1 MRTLPTIAAAGSL
14 IAAAFGCGPMTELG
28 LVKAKPSSGG
38 IVHSYTESS
47 DGGHA
52 NVYWFDTSAG
62 PIVVDVPLTTSEAKK
77 MRKQMIRPYRIYITE
92 ADPVR
97 FGGLAVMKNARRAG
111 VHDTGDRDRDPDARR
126 STSRCAYRKRVGDD
140 VPGHVDA
147 PTPAIEERNHDMI
160 GEVEVEL
167 LPLGPA
173 AAESSMA
180 VFVPKTGELIT
191 GDVVAGKEHLDL
203 TWGRSVVWQDRIA
216 ELKALEPKLIYPGH
230 GAPGGPELL
239 DETLAYLKYVPRH
252 RGVEHVKQGAPA
264 KISRADANDIK
275 RQMLARYPKLGR
287 AELLDRSIPAE
298 YAVQLAA
305 LAPAPPADGA
315 APPGLGTAPAGTP
328 STATTPSPS
337 GAGSSTTAPAA
348 TAAPAGGGA
357 SGGMDDLLGS
367 TPAHRRARRRREEV
381 ARTRAI
387 AVR

>member
-14 IAAAFGCGPMTELG
+14 LAAAFGCGPMTELG
-28 LVKAKPSSGG
+28 LVKPKPSNGG
-38 IVHSYTESS
+38 IVHQYTESS

-52 NVYWFDTSAG
+52 NVYWFDTAAG

-77 MRKQMIRPYRIYITE
+77 MRKGMIRPYRIYITE

-97 FGGLAVMKNARRAG
+97 FGGLAVMKNPDVPAYTTPAIATEIQT
-111 VHDTGDRDRDPDARR
+111 HGDQRLAV
-126 STSRCAYRKRVGDD
+126 YRKRVGDD

-173 AAESSMA
+173 ASDASMA
-180 VFVPKTGELIT
+180 VFLPKTGELIA
-191 GDVVAGKEHLDL
+191 GDVVENKDHLDL

-230 GAPGGPELL
+230 GSAGGPEIL
-239 DETLAYLKYVPRH
+239 DDTLAYLKTFHDV
-252 RGVEHVKQGAPA
+252 VASKVKQGAPA

-275 RQMLARYPKLGR
+275 RQMLAKYPKYGR
-287 AELLDRSIPAE
+287 TDLLDRSIPAE

-305 LAPAPPADGA
+305 LAPAPPTE
-315 APPGLGTAPAGTP
+315 GTTPAGTP
-328 STATTPSPS
+328 GAPTTPNPAGASSATTPPASATSSAPS
-337 GAGSSTTAPAA
+337 SSTSAAAPAA
-348 TAAPAGGGA
+348 GGA
-357 SGGMDDLLGS
+357 SAGMDDLLGS
-367 TPAHRRARRRREEV
+367 DTGSSSK
-381 ARTRAI
+381 TKKKKGKK
-387 AVR
+387 